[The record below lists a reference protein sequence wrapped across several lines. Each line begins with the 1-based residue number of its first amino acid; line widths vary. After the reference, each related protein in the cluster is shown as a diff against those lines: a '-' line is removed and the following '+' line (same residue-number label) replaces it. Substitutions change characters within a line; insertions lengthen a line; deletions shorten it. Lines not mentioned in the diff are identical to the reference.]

1 LRVYKRYFVEKIEK
15 IEVVDIQLFG
25 ESPAQND
32 YLNALVDQLHDLD
45 LILQI
50 DKENDTTHEKD
61 TN

>member
-1 LRVYKRYFVEKIEK
+1 MRVYKRYFKENIEE